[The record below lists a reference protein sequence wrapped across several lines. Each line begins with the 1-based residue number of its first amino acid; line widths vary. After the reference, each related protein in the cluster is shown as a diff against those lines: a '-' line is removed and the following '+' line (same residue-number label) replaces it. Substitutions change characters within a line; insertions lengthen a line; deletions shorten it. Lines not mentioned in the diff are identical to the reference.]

1 VSEQYPIVTL
11 IILDGKGGNAEVS
24 GLVKEETSA
33 TITLL
38 TDPLAGKTS
47 NLYKNVIVK
56 REKVAVSTMP
66 PGLLYTLTAEEVAD
80 LLGLFGAK

>member
-1 VSEQYPIVTL
+1 L
-11 IILDGKGGNAEVS
+11 S
-24 GLVKEETSA
+24 GLVKEESSA

-56 REKVAVSTMP
+56 REKSPVSIMP

-80 LLGLFGAK
+80 LVGFLGAK